1 MSQNLK
7 TSFCPLR
14 VLLLHEEEHY
24 SEAVNRRRHMDQ
36 IRIGSFI
43 KELRKDKGLTQEQMA
58 EHFNVSRRSVSRWE
72 TGTNLPDLDILME
85 MSGFFDL
92 DLRELLDGERKSEK
106 MNRESEET
114 VWKVAEYS
122 NEQKQRTAKTVIN
135 YFMIGIA
142 GLILNTVMRF
152 MDISD
157 SFFAGVLEGITIGL
171 PLGAMIFGLIYVSG
185 NMEKMRAFK
194 LRMLGRK
201 DI

>member
-1 MSQNLK
+1 
-7 TSFCPLR
+7 
-14 VLLLHEEEHY
+14 
-24 SEAVNRRRHMDQ
+24 MDQ